1 MLIFLYDYMFIL
13 SRLIRFMF
21 LHLYGYMQMVKPGYR
36 RITIEV
42 KEELWKRFLVHVIKE
57 HGVVKQAG
65 VEVEKALK
73 EYLDKREK

>member
-1 MLIFLYDYMFIL
+1 
-13 SRLIRFMF
+13 
-21 LHLYGYMQMVKPGYR
+21 MVKPGCR

-42 KEELWKRFLVHVIKE
+42 EDELWRRFLTQVIKE

-65 VEVEKALK
+65 PEIEVAIK

>member
-1 MLIFLYDYMFIL
+1 
-13 SRLIRFMF
+13 
-21 LHLYGYMQMVKPGYR
+21 MVKSGYR

-42 KEELWKRFLVHVIKE
+42 REELWKRFLVQVIQK

-65 VEVEKALK
+65 AEVEQAIK

>member
-1 MLIFLYDYMFIL
+1 MVICT
-13 SRLIRFMF
+13 
-21 LHLYGYMQMVKPGYR
+21 MVKQGYR

-65 VEVEKALK
+65 TEVEKALK
-73 EYLDKREK
+73 EYLEKREK

>member
-1 MLIFLYDYMFIL
+1 ML
-13 SRLIRFMF
+13 
-21 LHLYGYMQMVKPGYR
+21 LHFYGCMQMVKPGYR

-42 KEELWKRFLVHVIKE
+42 KEELWKRFLVQVIKE

-65 VEVEKALK
+65 PEIEQAIK

>member
-1 MLIFLYDYMFIL
+1 
-13 SRLIRFMF
+13 
-21 LHLYGYMQMVKPGYR
+21 MVKPGYR

-42 KEELWKRFLVHVIKE
+42 KEELWKRFLVQVIKE

-65 VEVEKALK
+65 TEIEQAIK

>member
-1 MLIFLYDYMFIL
+1 MFIL
-13 SRLIRFMF
+13 SMLLSFMF
-21 LHLYGYMQMVKPGYR
+21 LHLYGYMQMVKQGYR

-42 KEELWKRFLVHVIKE
+42 KEELWKRFLVQVIKE

-65 VEVEKALK
+65 AEIEQAIK